1 LLKISRPFSRLE
13 PAIRDA
19 ALTGAELPDPPAP
32 AELDGGDE
40 LPLQAA
46 IMSAVALAAA
56 TAELTRNSDIFVIE
70 SLHSAVSC
78 RL

>member
-19 ALTGAELPDPPAP
+19 ALTGAELPDSLAL

-40 LPLQAA
+40 LLLQAA
-46 IMSAVALAAA
+46 IISAAALAAA

-70 SLHSAVSC
+70 SLHSAISC
-78 RL
+78 